1 MKLPNRAV
9 LLSLAAGGLW
19 TQAALAADINVPA
32 DFATIQAAI
41 NAAAPAGDSIIVA
54 PGTYAE
60 SLDFLGKSIAL
71 SSSGGSGSTTINGSG
86 GVTSTVTIIGSG
98 VDTSLS
104 GFTIIAGPG
113 QADPFDGLLTSGG
126 GLFIQDST
134 VDIDECIIRDGNTT
148 GRGGGAHFI
157 DSAITVDNSTF
168 TNNVADPA
176 NLNGARG
183 GGVAISGIIGTPNVT
198 FSNTTFS
205 NNSTGNSGGGVA
217 INSASADFNTCTFT
231 SNNAD
236 LDGGAIQVLVAD
248 IQVDGCTF
256 NGNTS
261 IEGGAIHFNTDG
273 TGSVTNSDFDG
284 NSSLAG
290 DTRGASIYALGTAFT
305 DPMGEIIISDC
316 NFTNN
321 IANGA
326 AGRAG
331 GIYLTQGTTTG
342 NAVATVTNCDFDS
355 NSATQ
360 HAGAVYVLFT
370 QDVVFDGCTFNANTA
385 DVDGGAVYFSSG
397 GGGLF
402 TGCTFTNNIAND
414 DGGALATLRGVGTIE
429 NSIFDGNS
437 SFDDGGNI
445 GSFSSTAGPS
455 EMVFNNVS
463 ILNGFSI
470 DAGGGLYNL
479 RGNLIMDGC
488 TISGNESIRSVG
500 LGVFASTSG
509 PSIVTITNTTIS
521 GNIAQ
526 QEGAGLRVSGTDTVV
541 NADRVIID
549 NNESAFE
556 SGGIVA
562 TGGTLNLT
570 NSLVTNNDGVGFGG
584 SAVTISGTAIVNIT
598 NSTLYGNINPD
609 ASAAVSLDG
618 TLEVANSIFWNND
631 GATFTD
637 LVMATVSHSIIEGG
651 FAGTNNLNTDPL
663 LTSPGTGDYT
673 LSAASPAIDAGDNA
687 PIAAFA
693 FDLAGDARRLDDP
706 ATADTGTGGS
716 PLVDMGAYE
725 FQPTAVPCPGD
736 IADDNGTPG
745 ADGQVSFGDFLAS
758 LGLLGPCGPATSN
771 PDCTGDNADDNGT
784 PGGDGQ
790 VSFGDFLFLLGVLGP
805 CP

>member
-9 LLSLAAGGLW
+9 LLSLAAGGLC

-41 NAAAPAGDSIIVA
+41 NAAAPAGDNIIVA

-86 GVTSTVTIIGSG
+86 GLFSAVTIIGSG
-98 VDTSLS
+98 VDTSIS

-113 QADPFDGLLTSGG
+113 QIDPFDLLSTSGG
-126 GLFIQDST
+126 GLFVRDSV
-134 VDIDECIIRDGNTT
+134 VDIDECIIRDGTTT

-157 DSAITVDNSTF
+157 DSTVTVTSSQF
-168 TNNVADPA
+168 NNNTADPL
-176 NLNGARG
+176 NLAGARG
-183 GGVAISGIIGTPNVT
+183 GGVAISGINITPNVT

-205 NNSTGNSGGGVA
+205 NNSTGHTGGGVSVV
-217 INSASADFNTCTFT
+217 SASADFDTCAFT

-236 LDGGAIQVLVAD
+236 SDGGAIQVLAAD
-248 IQVDGCTF
+248 ISVNGCTF
-256 NGNTS
+256 TGNTS
-261 IEGGAIHFNTDG
+261 AEGGAVHFNTDG
-273 TGSVTNSDFDG
+273 TGSITNSDFDG
-284 NSSLAG
+284 NSATSAAA
-290 DTRGASIYALGTAFT
+290 RGGAVYALGTAFT
-305 DPMGEIIISDC
+305 DPLGEIIISDC
-316 NFTNN
+316 TFTNN
-321 IANGA
+321 AAGDL

-331 GIYLTQGTTTG
+331 AMYLTQGATTG
-342 NAVATVTNCDFDS
+342 PSVANVSNCDFDS
-355 NSATQ
+355 NSATE
-360 HAGAVYVLFT
+360 HGGAVYILNT
-370 QDVVFDGCTFNANTA
+370 QNITFDTCTFNANTA

-402 TGCTFTNNIAND
+402 TGCTFTSNTADD
-414 DGGALATLRGVGTIE
+414 DGGAICTLRGVATIE
-429 NSIFDGNS
+429 NSTFDGNS
-437 SFDDGGNI
+437 SSDDGGNI

-455 EMVFNNVS
+455 EMVFTNVS
-463 ILNGFSI
+463 ILNGFCI
-470 DAGGGLYNL
+470 DGGGGLYNL
-479 RGNLIMDGC
+479 RGILTLDGC

-500 LGVFASTSG
+500 VGVFASTSG
-509 PSIVTITNTTIS
+509 PSTVTITNTTIS
-521 GNIAQ
+521 GNTAQ
-526 QEGAGLRVSGTDTVV
+526 QEGAGLRVSGTNTVV

-549 NNESAFE
+549 GNDSAFE
-556 SGGIVA
+556 SGGISA

-570 NSLVTNNDGVGFGG
+570 NSLVTNNTGAVFGG
-584 SAVTISGTAIVNIT
+584 SAVSISGTAIVNIT

-618 TLEVANSIFWNND
+618 TLDVANSIFWNND

-673 LSAASPAIDAGDNA
+673 LSASSPAIDAGDNA
-687 PIAAFA
+687 PIAAFTL
-693 FDLAGDARRLDDP
+693 DLAGDARRLDDP
-706 ATADTGTGGS
+706 ATADTGTGGA

-725 FQPTAVPCPGD
+725 FQPTALPCPGD
-736 IADDNGTPG
+736 IADDFGFLG
-745 ADGQVSFGDFLAS
+745 GDGMVSFGDFLAL
-758 LGLLGPCGPATSN
+758 LGLIGPCPGGIPG
-771 PDCTGDNADDNGT
+771 CTGDIADDFGFL
-784 PGGDGQ
+784 GGDGM
-790 VSFGDFLFLLGVLGP
+790 VSFGDFLALLGLIGP